1 MLWEQDSMLWEQ
13 DIILRK
19 QDTIFST
26 MALINHRK
34 KLQW

>member
-34 KLQW
+34 KLQ